1 MEVVYLGHLIPLFKL
16 NAIHVTPH
24 PSVNVA
30 ASAIEGLPDEQR
42 TSPVRRTFLLVIFF
56 ELVLS
61 LVLWLV
67 YVRTLGNFVDQI
79 KDQVVNMR
87 FNTTL
92 FDVQVSTAATT
103 AYMFAKCA
111 MFALS
116 SQHDSIGLCYTI
128 LILPIVMVWLLTL
141 FLECRVLPRE
151 RMAKRIVNSYQR
163 MNPDYL
169 SAIEAQSAQFASIRQ
184 WAARAAT
191 SRGVGSIY
199 ESPEGSLI
207 NDAESLLCVSKYN
220 SGASNDSPVDVAA
233 LLTLAESLRQSAWN
247 VFEDAAWN
255 EVASSPSIKS
265 GSSVTSANLYG
276 FSQRVFRLDAMLHAR
291 VKTIFNDLVHG
302 FEFSPLWNSTID
314 SARCLQ
320 KFPHEDLDIV
330 HIVTKEALGGL
341 IKPRDFVVL
350 RAWGV
355 KDDICYVASSSVI
368 FPKCPP
374 SDDYVRAEQ
383 LINAMFLQSS
393 GSVCH
398 FVCITCCDLKDWMV
412 CYGLEVLSLYRAV
425 PEASYTSGD
434 GEDDRGSSFTR
445 KLISNIQGWFS
456 SQVVARGV
464 QASLNSL
471 YQALQKRA
479 ISLSAGVED
488 LDEPLVPRAPPLPTR
503 QRPVLD
509 DAC

>member
-1 MEVVYLGHLIPLFKL
+1 FSDRSPILDYGGRLFG
-16 NAIHVTPH
+16 T
-24 PSVNVA
+24 SDVNVA

-92 FDVQVSTAATT
+92 FDVQIVAVSRFIFLELAYGAYMTCRRWPSAVSTAATT

-207 NDAESLLCVSKYN
+207 NDAGSLLCVSKYN
-220 SGASNDSPVDVAA
+220 SGASNDPSVDVAA

-330 HIVTKEALGGL
+330 HFVTKEALGGL

-398 FVCITCCDLKDWMV
+398 FVCITCCDLKNV
-412 CYGLEVLSLYRAV
+412 
-425 PEASYTSGD
+425 
-434 GEDDRGSSFTR
+434 
-445 KLISNIQGWFS
+445 QGWFS
-456 SQVVARGV
+456 SQAVARGM